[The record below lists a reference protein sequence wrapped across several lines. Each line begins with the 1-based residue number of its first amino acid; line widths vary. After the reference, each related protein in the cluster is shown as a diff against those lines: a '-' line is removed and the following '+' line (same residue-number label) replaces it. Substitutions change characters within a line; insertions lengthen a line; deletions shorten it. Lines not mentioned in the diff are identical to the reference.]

1 MRAPL
6 FNASLEAMEC
16 GGTLAC
22 VIQERNKLKAQ
33 VSHTA
38 CICVRLLCAVCM
50 CALLCVPLCVP
61 FFFFFSPSHPVSPLC
76 SRYAAPLLKF
86 GWTSDVVARQCA
98 DSTCRRSIKAEGR
111 AFVVCDS
118 FHVNTTSLRLALERV
133 VHDMD
138 VGCLARTAGRHRWR
152 QQWFA

>member
-1 MRAPL
+1 MHL
-6 FNASLEAMEC
+6 CASLVC
-16 GGTLAC
+16 R
-22 VIQERNKLKAQ
+22 VY
-33 VSHTA
+33 V
-38 CICVRLLCAVCM
+38 CAFVCASV
-50 CALLCVPLCVP
+50 CAPP
-61 FFFFFSPSHPVSPLC
+61 FFFFFFFFSPCIPSVLTLRRAP
-76 SRYAAPLLKF
+76 PLLKY